1 MIFSARKSA
10 LSSRVLT
17 LTELDIDLLMS
28 SHFVEFVASGGE
40 LLGTTSFG
48 DTLIYFRTNSTC
60 RRHGKSSEHI
70 SQRCFSRSGCEGIL
84 IQVRNSFAKALTRNQ
99 TEAAIYLQTIYTSI
113 IYMYLA
119 WFTRNVFCIILKWVK
134 RIPLLL
140 FTHDV
145 TKCKKIKGAADKN
158 VTCKQGLN

>member
-17 LTELDIDLLMS
+17 LTELVIDLLMCS
-28 SHFVEFVASGGE
+28 RFVEFVDNGGE

-48 DTLIYFRTNSTC
+48 DTLIYCRTNSTC
-60 RRHGKSSEHI
+60 RRRGKSSEHI
-70 SQRCFSRSGCEGIL
+70 SQRCFSPSGCEGIL

-99 TEAAIYLQTIYTSI
+99 TEAGIYLQTIYTSI

-119 WFTRNVFCIILKWVK
+119 WFTRNFCIILKWVK
-134 RIPLLL
+134 WIPLLL

-158 VTCKQGLN
+158 VLKCHV